1 MKHSFFHSF
10 ILSLFMSALVLGM
23 ASCGDGVN
31 DGNEPEAGKPFQ
43 ILINNITDKGATIQ
57 ITPSDK
63 EATYF
68 WELVSDKKINTS
80 GFSTVEEFVK
90 ITLDR
95 EIYSGYIIKGD
106 REFLIPSEES
116 GYGDLDPY
124 KEYVVIVLKVDENN
138 KPIFE
143 TLVYERFTT
152 DIDDR
157 TFSVGQEKYVYF
169 SPGNLQ
175 FENNTHKWSF
185 TAHQWDIVGK
195 IHYVDTSIRDLFS
208 WIDFGESPDLADW
221 TTSNIENDSHTW
233 RILSK
238 DEWNYLIRQR
248 ENNWGLSTIKFE
260 NSEYRQGLILLPDRW
275 KTPDGVSFNPT
286 ITKDW
291 IFNDFS
297 SNMRYENKEYKEGK
311 GFWHNIYNE
320 DEWKKMQDNGAIFLP
335 AAGHAASELSNVI
348 NANWDG
354 WYLSTNVID
363 THRFIVEFTDMLL
376 APEGRTLRSFYTS
389 VRLVR
394 DVQ

>member
-1 MKHSFFHSF
+1 
-10 ILSLFMSALVLGM
+10 MSALVLGM

-169 SPGNLQ
+169 
-175 FENNTHKWSF
+175 
-185 TAHQWDIVGK
+185 
-195 IHYVDTSIRDLFS
+195 
-208 WIDFGESPDLADW
+208 
-221 TTSNIENDSHTW
+221 
-233 RILSK
+233 
-238 DEWNYLIRQR
+238 
-248 ENNWGLSTIKFE
+248 
-260 NSEYRQGLILLPDRW
+260 
-275 KTPDGVSFNPT
+275 
-286 ITKDW
+286 
-291 IFNDFS
+291 
-297 SNMRYENKEYKEGK
+297 
-311 GFWHNIYNE
+311 
-320 DEWKKMQDNGAIFLP
+320 
-335 AAGHAASELSNVI
+335 
-348 NANWDG
+348 
-354 WYLSTNVID
+354 
-363 THRFIVEFTDMLL
+363 
-376 APEGRTLRSFYTS
+376 
-389 VRLVR
+389 
-394 DVQ
+394 